1 MKLTTSLTLALAL
14 VIGVSIA
21 AARSQMQ
28 GSAAEP
34 TNQTIQGCLTHSASG
49 YFLTATGADQRRYER
64 YEITGDTSALA
75 KHVGHTMSV
84 TGEVSQQAVSTSG
97 GVAAQ
102 AGTIVMQDFHHIS
115 ANCRLTRAPASAY

>member
-1 MKLTTSLTLALAL
+1 MKLRTSVILALTL

-21 AARSQMQ
+21 AARSQTQ

-49 YFLTATGADQRRYER
+49 YFLTTTGADQRR

-75 KHVGHTMSV
+75 KHVGHTMSI

-115 ANCRLTRAPASAY
+115 ANCRLTPAPASAY